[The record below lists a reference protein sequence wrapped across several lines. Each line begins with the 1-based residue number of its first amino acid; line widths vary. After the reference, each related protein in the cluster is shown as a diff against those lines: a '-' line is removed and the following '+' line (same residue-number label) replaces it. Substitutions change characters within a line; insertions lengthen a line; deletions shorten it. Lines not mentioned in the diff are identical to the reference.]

1 MAKAII
7 IMGVSGCGKT
17 TVGQAVAARLGYAF
31 YDGDDFHPP
40 QNVTKMANGI
50 PLDDTDRAPWLAR
63 LHDLLQEHI
72 ARGEGIVLACSAL
85 KRRYREQLR
94 AGNEGVQFV
103 YLRGEFEVIWARMRT
118 RPQHYMKASM
128 LQSQFDALEP
138 PTHDE
143 AIPINI
149 TATPEL
155 ILDTLLA
162 ALGGVE

>member
-1 MAKAII
+1 MCQAII

-17 TVGQAVAARLGYAF
+17 TVGEALAARLGYAF

-72 ARGEGIVLACSAL
+72 ARGEGVVLACSAL

-94 AGNEGVQFV
+94 AGNEGVRFV
-103 YLRGEFEVIWARMRT
+103 YLRGEFEVIWARMRS

-138 PTHDE
+138 PTPDE
-143 AIPINI
+143 AIPIPI
-149 TATPEL
+149 TATPEI
-155 ILDTLLA
+155 ILATLLA